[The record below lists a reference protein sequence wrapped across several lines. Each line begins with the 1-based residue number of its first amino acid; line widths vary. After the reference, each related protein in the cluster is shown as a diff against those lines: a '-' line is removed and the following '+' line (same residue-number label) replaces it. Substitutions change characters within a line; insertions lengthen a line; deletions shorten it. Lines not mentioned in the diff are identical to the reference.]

1 MKAQAAFRMLIALA
15 AVAGLAGCRAAGSPR
30 TNRPPAAPDIQASS
44 FQLDE
49 FVREHNRN
57 ARLIQTINA
66 KPSIT
71 VSMASPEGGKPVG
84 GGLDG
89 RLLVSQPH
97 DFKLLVQRPVTTGN
111 VADIGSN
118 EHEFWFWVK
127 ENADKGIYRCAY
139 DDLAQSNLKATYQ
152 PDWIVTAMG
161 LKPITREEAASARI
175 TPGDRPGLS
184 VVKLPPSRDPAAAY
198 VREMIVDEKAN
209 RLVGF
214 RAYDRDGKTLLGEAT
229 IQKYYDVTLKADAD
243 AEPGTDPDATKTE
256 AAGHIPDQFRLHWV
270 DEKLTLDIAMT
281 SRVSNRY
288 FGPKIN
294 AEFSQEALAEFAPP
308 RVTGYE
314 SIDLAELGRDAPRGE
329 HGAGDTTVRESM
341 PPPEPVPP
349 PSRRGASSDRGE
361 GAGVRLGP
369 PVEIRGARLQ
379 SADEDD
385 EAPRV
390 RRSAPAPAPRRGGRR
405 SVAPAAA
412 DSFLLPV
419 DQEVIGPAAARPPR
433 SPFQQ
438 AAAEP
443 LIHRPAAEF

>member
-1 MKAQAAFRMLIALA
+1 MKAKAAPRMLIALSALA
-15 AVAGLAGCRAAGSPR
+15 ALAGCRAAGTSPN
-30 TNRPPAAPDIQASS
+30 NRPPAAPDLQASS

-66 KPSIT
+66 KPSISVT
-71 VSMASPEGGKPVG
+71 MASPEGGDPMA
-84 GGLDG
+84 GGLNG
-89 RLLVSQPH
+89 RLMVSQPH
-97 DFKLLVQRPVTTGN
+97 DFKLMVQRPVTTSN

-139 DDLAQSNLKATYQ
+139 DDLDKSGLKVTYQ

-161 LKPITREEAASARI
+161 LKPITRDEAASAKV
-175 TPGDRPGLS
+175 TPGDRPGVT

-198 VREMIVDEKAN
+198 VRELTVDEKTH

-229 IQKYYDVTLKADAD
+229 IQKYTDVKLAA
-243 AEPGTDPDATKTE
+243 DPDADLGTPP
-256 AAGHIPDQFRLHWV
+256 APAICHVPDRFLLRWV
-270 DEKLTLDIAMT
+270 DEKLTLDIAM
-281 SRVSNRY
+281 SSKLS
-288 FGPKIN
+288 GPKVN
-294 AEFSQEALAEFAPP
+294 AEFSKEALAEFVPP
-308 RVTGYE
+308 KVSGYE
-314 SIDLAELGRDAPRGE
+314 SIDLAELNRTRPRGE
-329 HGAGDTTVRESM
+329 TGPGGDDTTVRETM
-341 PPPEPVPP
+341 PAPDPAPN
-349 PSRRGASSDRGE
+349 RRGASSGRGD
-361 GAGVRLGP
+361 GVGVKLGP
-369 PVEIRGARLQ
+369 PVEVRGARLQ
-379 SADEDD
+379 SPD
-385 EAPRV
+385 EADDALLDPPSAGTRPAA
-390 RRSAPAPAPRRGGRR
+390 RRSGRR
-405 SVAPAAA
+405 SVAPAVTVPY
-412 DSFLLPV
+412 LLPV